1 MGAFLWHLFSS
12 SALFILGLYHMV
24 SATLHYLRS
33 NNNNNNNNKSSS
45 YSAKPYHPLSLPG
58 SNCSNCSN
66 WGWASPRLPLY
77 LILATLLISSARH
90 LFLSTLSDPL
100 LLGGTPVHR
109 LTSLHSSALLFLF
122 FLLSLSLLLPLPFP
136 PNFFFATASALFFLL
151 SSASSAS
158 ASLQTSHLQAACSS
172 ISSRVSA
179 LSSLLSFILACNP
192 KLFIIDLAL
201 AASLSLQG
209 LWVLQT
215 GLSLYVDAFIPE
227 GCHRLL
233 DVTSGVEGSTRCDL
247 DDSRFRAAA
256 ILDLAFVFHVMFLM
270 LIVALTY
277 ALLAAKTTTFG
288 ISSSSSSSSS
298 PAVAAAYQPL
308 PTTNNHVQMKTLAG
322 TQA

>member
-1 MGAFLWHLFSS
+1 MEEQNPLHSAALRIAFYIHISAIVGVGPPPPSPLPHPRHPPHL
-12 SALFILGLYHMV
+12 LRPPPLP
-24 SATLHYLRS
+24 LHTPR
-33 NNNNNNNNKSSS
+33 
-45 YSAKPYHPLSLPG
+45 PTPPRRHPL
-58 SNCSNCSN
+58 
-66 WGWASPRLPLY
+66 
-77 LILATLLISSARH
+77 
-90 LFLSTLSDPL
+90 
-100 LLGGTPVHR
+100 HR

-136 PNFFFATASALFFLL
+136 PNFFFASASALFFLL

-247 DDSRFRAAA
+247 DDSSFRAAA
-256 ILDLAFVFHVMFLM
+256 ILDLAFLFHVMFLM

-277 ALLAAKTTTFG
+277 ALLAAKTTTRFG

-298 PAVAAAYQPL
+298 PAVAAAYHPL
-308 PTTNNHVQMKTLAG
+308 STTNNHVQMKTLAG